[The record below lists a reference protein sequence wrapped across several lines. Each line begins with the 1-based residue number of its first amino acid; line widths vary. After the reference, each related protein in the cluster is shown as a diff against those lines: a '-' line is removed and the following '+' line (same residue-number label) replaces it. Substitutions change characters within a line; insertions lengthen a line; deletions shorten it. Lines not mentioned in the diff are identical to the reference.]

1 MRHVRE
7 IFDDWLTR
15 LAGIILV
22 LIVGLVMFNTFSG
35 ITHNHPLIG
44 LVTFSLE
51 PFLFVIGGV
60 VYVFAIRR
68 I

>member
-1 MRHVRE
+1 MRHLRE

-15 LAGIILV
+15 MAGIILV
-22 LIVGLVMFNTFSG
+22 LIVGLVIFNTFSNL
-35 ITHNHPLIG
+35 THTHPLLG
-44 LVTFSLE
+44 LITFSLE
-51 PFLFVIGGV
+51 PFLFIIGGV